1 MEILVSIIGLVLK
14 GVFSLIGISVGNTAK
29 TEAEARKKEVE
40 GILETTDAE
49 RAIAEKV
56 KEVERE
62 GVKVEDIFASGLPI
76 ADIDPVL

>member
-14 GVFSLIGISVGNTAK
+14 GVFSLIGIGVGNTAK

-49 RAIAEKV
+49 RRITEKV
-56 KEVERE
+56 REVESE
-62 GVKVEDIFASGLPI
+62 GVKPEDIFAPDLPV
-76 ADIDPVL
+76 ADISPVL